1 MTRHFILAICMLLV
15 SHCGLTAVY
24 AINIPNFNEVYGSY
38 TTNDNIFG
46 SIVTTQPVPPNSGLV
61 DVTNMLVSFSFDDD
75 RQEAFNMGNSHIW
88 AMQIETNGNGE
99 VIAAFIS
106 LWKLPITT
114 QNGGLVNAIDIVQN
128 SDSVYAAGMQDLVCF
143 DNSGPGGQCAGASSD
158 NTNSGFY
165 FNFNLIF
172 RTGFE

>member
-1 MTRHFILAICMLLV
+1 MIRGFLLAICMLLV
-15 SHCGLTAVY
+15 SQAGFAAVF
-24 AINIPNFNEVYGSY
+24 AVNIPNFNEVYGSY

-46 SIVTTQPVPPNSGLV
+46 SIVTTQSIPPNSGLI
-61 DVTNMLVSFSFDDD
+61 DVTNMLVSFNFTDD
-75 RQEAFNMGNSHIW
+75 RQQAFNESNSHIW
-88 AMQIETNGNGE
+88 AMQIETNSNGE

-128 SDSVYAAGMQDLVCF
+128 NDSVYAAGMQDLVCF
-143 DNSGPGGQCAGASSD
+143 DNSGPGGQCASASSD
-158 NTNSGFY
+158 NTNSGYY

-172 RTGFE
+172 RSGFD